1 MDEMDKEIT
10 IGDLYSDEDLYLDEE
25 ISLVESRLIPL
36 DDVKDSVIKNCNYE
50 DLVKLR
56 EELELL
62 LFLLDLK
69 RFCDFVKVNKE
80 LVKDLNQY
88 KKKIQKVHKKVVRL
102 IKKKK
107 KKLPPVVR
115 TLIDEFGGNLES

>member
-1 MDEMDKEIT
+1 MVIVDMGTTYD
-10 IGDLYSDEDLYLDEE
+10 DLYLDEE
-25 ISLVESRLIPL
+25 ISLVESRIFPL
-36 DDVKDSVIKNCNYE
+36 DDVKDSVLKNCNYE

-56 EELELL
+56 DELELL

-69 RFCDFVKVNKE
+69 RFCDFAEHIKE
-80 LVKDLNQY
+80 LENNLNQY
-88 KKKIQKVHKKVVRL
+88 KRKIQKVYKRVLRL

-115 TLIDEFGGNLES
+115 TIIDEFGGTLES